1 METSIRLSMT
11 ARENAERKQH
21 ADQGR
26 EYAEKALDNARKCE
40 DDCMVAQAEFMLACV
55 EAWKVYVAAR
65 MSRVEPSSHPKREG
79 AEVLLEQ
86 RLEEVRRFPHL
97 DMEVYEVQA
106 RKYLGYLTPR

>member
-1 METSIRLSMT
+1 METSIQLSMT
-11 ARENAERKQH
+11 TREIAERKQH

-26 EYAEKALDNARKCE
+26 EYAEKALDNAWRCE

-55 EAWKVYVAAR
+55 DVWKVYVAAR

-86 RLEEVRRFPHL
+86 KLRELRQFPRL
-97 DMEVYEVQA
+97 DMEVYETLA
-106 RKYLGYLTPR
+106 RKYSGYLRPR

>member
-40 DDCMVAQAEFMLACV
+40 DDCMVAQVELMLACV

-79 AEVLLEQ
+79 AKVLLEQ
-86 RLEEVRRFPHL
+86 RLEELRQFPHL
-97 DMEVYEVQA
+97 DMEVYEAQA